1 MGNIESIQ
9 VAYDRTK
16 SYIVYDSFQ
25 YIMIAIVVFLIGMKL
40 WDEWQKNLSNNNH
53 RFDVA
58 AYWGQVKICLVVC
71 FIATSAGMVFHLVET
86 VCVELQDNLIN
97 DLGGDTGN
105 KSIETMTD
113 RKSVV

>member
-40 WDEWQKNLSNNNH
+40 WDEWTKESFKQQPS
-53 RFDVA
+53 F
-58 AYWGQVKICLVVC
+58 
-71 FIATSAGMVFHLVET
+71 
-86 VCVELQDNLIN
+86 
-97 DLGGDTGN
+97 
-105 KSIETMTD
+105 
-113 RKSVV
+113 

>member
-1 MGNIESIQ
+1 MMVMGNIESIQ

-71 FIATSAGMVFHLVET
+71 FIATSAGMVFIWLRRSALSCKT
-86 VCVELQDNLIN
+86 TSSTIW
-97 DLGGDTGN
+97 
-105 KSIETMTD
+105 
-113 RKSVV
+113 VVIRATNP

>member
-40 WDEWQKNLSNNNH
+40 WDEWQKNLSSNNH

-71 FIATSAGMVFHLVET
+71 FIATFCRYGFSSG
-86 VCVELQDNLIN
+86 
-97 DLGGDTGN
+97 
-105 KSIETMTD
+105 
-113 RKSVV
+113 

>member
-40 WDEWQKNLSNNNH
+40 WDEWQKNLLH
-53 RFDVA
+53 
-58 AYWGQVKICLVVC
+58 
-71 FIATSAGMVFHLVET
+71 IAPHHLFGIFVLITSCKTNTHVNAMRTTSHL
-86 VCVELQDNLIN
+86 LLRNA
-97 DLGGDTGN
+97 
-105 KSIETMTD
+105 
-113 RKSVV
+113 

>member
-1 MGNIESIQ
+1 MMVMGNIESIQ

-58 AYWGQVKICLVVC
+58 AYWG
-71 FIATSAGMVFHLVET
+71 
-86 VCVELQDNLIN
+86 
-97 DLGGDTGN
+97 
-105 KSIETMTD
+105 
-113 RKSVV
+113 R